1 MSERVPW
8 SMCLRNHGVSPLLF
22 DLLAESHAWEVLVY
36 LYYCCN
42 HQRKRGFC
50 TRPQCNQVIG
60 LISFTAV
67 RSRRIY
73 RSPVSE
79 ECLSFDE
86 LFLFQK
92 HANPPAFSV
101 TGGCVHHRTRRT
113 RRTNCSVG
121 ALCPSV
127 GLLARRTSVRTAADS
142 QCGWGCFPSERC
154 DSQIRWQGW
163 RTVSV

>member
-1 MSERVPW
+1 
-8 SMCLRNHGVSPLLF
+8 MCLRNHGVSPLLF

-92 HANPPAFSV
+92 HANPPAFTV

-113 RRTNCSVG
+113 AAQTAPLVLSV
-121 ALCPSV
+121 P
-127 GLLARRTSVRTAADS
+127 LLAFSRAELPFGQLPILSVDGDVFPQSAAILRYA
-142 QCGWGCFPSERC
+142 GKVG
-154 DSQIRWQGW
+154 GL
-163 RTVSV
+163 